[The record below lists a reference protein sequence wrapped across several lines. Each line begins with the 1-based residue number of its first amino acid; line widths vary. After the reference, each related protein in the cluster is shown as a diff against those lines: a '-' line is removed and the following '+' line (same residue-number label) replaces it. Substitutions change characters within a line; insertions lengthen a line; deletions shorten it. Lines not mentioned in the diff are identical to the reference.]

1 MFALNDLHW
10 RITTFDYIFNFFFYF
25 LNLHV
30 CRISFHKIL
39 CNNSFNFH
47 ATRQNANATTINVPS
62 FIPSIFIELQNH
74 RMPWD
79 RIKGTLK
86 II

>member
-10 RITTFDYIFNFFFYF
+10 RITTFDYIFNFFF

-30 CRISFHKIL
+30 CRTSFH
-39 CNNSFNFH
+39 SFNFH
-47 ATRQNANATTINVPS
+47 ATLQNANGATINVPS
-62 FIPSIFIELQNH
+62 FIPSIFIELQNR